1 MKAKMLTENEESLV
15 KKLSKKYYDNVIRIQ
30 SFDCKNRLFGLEIE
44 FTLLD
49 KSGKFSFGS
58 AEIMSDALSE
68 FHVVPEFG
76 SFQIEMNPPPKTLG
90 SNAFQELYQYLQKIR
105 EKMELFGDKND
116 MDLLPIGIPFHID
129 PLFYKKYNYNTQKQR
144 YLISSNYFQKEN
156 KKGAAISFIDGNYFY
171 LPGNSSLSIINE
183 LHIHLQALNINDL
196 IHLFNYSQMI
206 TAPLVSLG
214 ANSGIT
220 NGKEL
225 KNREH
230 QISIFEQAEGLYDGA
245 PNVPRV
251 GLFPG
256 YIHSIDDFFHAILLF
271 KPFYFPE
278 NESEEAAFEI
288 MLGKYFGWTRIRV
301 GYEPYPNI
309 RIEFRPLSTQPTILE
324 NIALSEFYIKTIL
337 GLIQNNHALLPE
349 RFLRENFDE
358 SIKNGMNAMLFWD
371 FGKGIKQYPV
381 YKILKY
387 LGGLIENGE
396 LIDIIEE
403 RIKKQLSPS
412 DKLIQETK
420 YFGYESAIFRYKEC
434 FKYENPYI

>member
-1 MKAKMLTENEESLV
+1 MLTENEESLV
-15 KKLSKKYYDNVIRIQ
+15 KKLSKKYYDNVIRTQ

-44 FTLLD
+44 FTLLG
-49 KSGKFSFGS
+49 KLGKFSFGS

-76 SFQIEMNPPPKTLG
+76 SFQIEMNPPPKTLR

-129 PLFYKKYNYNTQKQR
+129 PLFYKKYKYIAQKQR

-171 LPGNSSLSIINE
+171 LPGNSGLSIINE
-183 LHIHLQALNINDL
+183 LHIHLQALNIKDL

-225 KNREH
+225 INKEH
-230 QISIFEQAEGLYDGA
+230 QIAIFEQAEGLYDGA
-245 PNVPRV
+245 ENVPRV

-256 YIHSIDDFFHAILLF
+256 YINSIDDYFYAILSF

-278 NESEEAAFEI
+278 NESGEAAFEI

-301 GYEPYPNI
+301 GYKPSAHM

-324 NIALSEFYIKTIL
+324 NVALSEFYVKTIL
-337 GLIQNNHALLPE
+337 GLIQNNHNLLPE
-349 RFLRENFDE
+349 RFLRKNLDE
-358 SIKNGMNAMLFWD
+358 SIKNGMNALLFWD
-371 FGKGIKQYPV
+371 FGNGIQKYPV
-381 YKILKY
+381 NKILKN
-387 LGGLIENGE
+387 LRDLIDNGE
-396 LIDIIEE
+396 FIEIIEE

-412 DKLIQETK
+412 DKIIKETK
-420 YFGYESAIFRYKEC
+420 YFSYESAIHRYKEC
-434 FKYENPYI
+434 FKYEKPYI